1 MISFASILLV
11 VGVATIA
18 IVASVMVFMRPRRF
32 YFVRHSET
40 ILNAAHI
47 RQGADGALSP
57 KGKQQAENV
66 GRDLARL
73 SIKRIISSTYQRA
86 RETTEII
93 NAHLKVPVLYSDL
106 LCERRN
112 PSEIIGKTTDDPEV
126 ARIIDQIDLAYHD
139 DDYRFSDEENFVDFK
154 KRAKKC
160 LTFLTHQR
168 ASETC
173 IVTHHKFL
181 KMMLSYMLYREKF
194 SAADFA
200 KLSFFNPSD
209 NAGITVCE
217 YHPWL
222 SLSKTRGWE
231 VVTYNEKP

>member
-1 MISFASILLV
+1 MASFITILISIV
-11 VGVATIA
+11 VAAIA
-18 IVASVMVFMRPRRF
+18 IVGMVMFVMRPRRF

-40 ILNAAHI
+40 ILNSQHI
-47 RQGADGALSP
+47 RQGADGGLSE
-57 KGKQQAENV
+57 KGRQQAENV

-73 SIKRIISSTYQRA
+73 SIKRIISSTYDRA
-86 RETTEII
+86 KETTSII
-93 NAHLKVPVLYSDL
+93 NTHIKVPVFYSNL

-112 PSEIIGKTTDDPEV
+112 PTEIIGKSTDDPEV

-154 KRAKKC
+154 NRAKKC
-160 LTFLTHQR
+160 LTFLSNQPGG
-168 ASETC
+168 ETC
-173 IVTHHKFL
+173 VVTHHKFL
-181 KMMLSYMLYREKF
+181 KMLLSYMLYREKF
-194 SAADFA
+194 HAADFA
-200 KLSFFNPSD
+200 KISFFNQAD

-222 SLSKTRGWE
+222 ALSKTRGWE